1 MREIFYDGR
10 DFRRLLREGE
20 LGEVVTVE
28 ADDVIVFGA
37 VENDGKLALR
47 DIALKVQAKTPVDTI
62 LE

>member
-28 ADDVIVFGA
+28 VDDVIVFGA
-37 VENDGKLALR
+37 TGDDGKLALR
-47 DIALKVQAKTPVDTI
+47 DIVLKVEAKTPVDTI